1 MYLSKY
7 FLHRSVK
14 LIQLWPL
21 TRHICDKTRRG
32 IWIAFHPPF
41 MDDEW
46 REHLISV
53 TKKWRRPVL
62 ALNVHLCLC
71 DPVSPFF
78 SLGSTDRGKGQTKCK
93 QALFFPS
100 CIFFFFFFFFFIWV
114 YHIVEMCNWKYHWH
128 MKRTYIFVQ
137 KWSLMPWKDR
147 RLAVFMFVRIRYLK
161 ERGRNIDY
169 VRSPHFHRFDLVVVK
184 KEGKQIYIACLFFQA
199 WHIFLLTTLT
209 ITIISGRDPSTR
221 NKEL

>member
-62 ALNVHLCLC
+62 ALTNHLCLC

-78 SLGSTDRGKGQTKCK
+78 SLGSTDRGKGQTNCK

-100 CIFFFFFFFFFIWV
+100 CIFFFFFFNLGLPHCWDVQLEVSLTHEAHLHFCPEV
-114 YHIVEMCNWKYHWH
+114 VPNAVERSKASC
-128 MKRTYIFVQ
+128 F
-137 KWSLMPWKDR
+137 
-147 RLAVFMFVRIRYLK
+147 
-161 ERGRNIDY
+161 Y
-169 VRSPHFHRFDLVVVK
+169 VCS
-184 KEGKQIYIACLFFQA
+184 Y
-199 WHIFLLTTLT
+199 
-209 ITIISGRDPSTR
+209 
-221 NKEL
+221 